1 MTTNLTADK
10 IPDLQSYLSS
20 NDNNIYKLY
29 YYPYFTNVK
38 DEDAQNLKAKLEE
51 FYINPL
57 LIYQITNG
65 TLVYNSELVEFQ
77 SHGKETIPPQ
87 IRQVVDFI

>member
-1 MTTNLTADK
+1 M
-10 IPDLQSYLSS
+10 SYLQAYLFS

-29 YYPYFTNVK
+29 YSYYFRNVK
-38 DEDAQNLKAKLEE
+38 DAYAQNLKANLEE

-57 LIYQITNG
+57 LIEQITNG
-65 TLVYNSELVEFQ
+65 TLVYNPRLVEFQ
-77 SHGKETIPPQ
+77 SHDKEAIPPQ